1 MLSKWLNYQNVNNLQ
16 VPKVEEHLRRQ
27 LQFKKETK
35 AFDFAMQRSQSS
47 LCQAMVPV
55 LKIMDTI
62 KSDTVPNKVKELA
75 GDTFKILA
83 HTIV

>member
-1 MLSKWLNYQNVNNLQ
+1 
-16 VPKVEEHLRRQ
+16 
-27 LQFKKETK
+27 
-35 AFDFAMQRSQSS
+35 
-47 LCQAMVPV
+47 MVPV

-75 GDTFKILA
+75 GYTFKILA